1 MLNTSEFIEYL
12 DKGEIPPSPPITRWL
27 GPEDFRARTHCTERG
42 MWGLV
47 YKGFASELAA
57 WIGDRKVL
65 EVMAGRGW
73 LAKALSDEGVE
84 VVATD
89 DNSWDN
95 KHSKAASVFPV
106 RPMDAVEAALGIE
119 ADVLIMSWPPYG
131 DDIAT
136 RVLEAWGESGP
147 IVYIGEG
154 KGGCNAPDSF
164 FQHWRSLSD
173 VVIPLASWDGL
184 HDGVDIGCYVPTS
197 HHVCKECGGWA
208 NDDLCWGCEIEGDTQ

>member
-1 MLNTSEFIEYL
+1 MLSTTEFIEYL
-12 DKGEIPPSPPITRWL
+12 DKGEIPPSPPILDRRRL
-27 GPEDFRARTHCTERG
+27 EDFQARGAATKRG
-42 MWGLV
+42 MWALV
-47 YKGFASELAA
+47 YKDFARELAA

-73 LAKALSDEGVE
+73 LAKALSDEGIE
-84 VVATD
+84 IVATD

-95 KHSKAASVFPV
+95 RHSKAAPVFPV
-106 RPMDAVEAALGIE
+106 RPIDAVEAVLEVE

-131 DDIAT
+131 DEIAT

-154 KGGCNAPDSF
+154 YGGCNAPDSF
-164 FQHWRSLSD
+164 FQRWRSLS

-184 HDGVDIGCYVPTS
+184 HDGVDIGYYVPIP
-197 HHVCKECGGWA
+197 HHVCKKCEGWA
-208 NDDLCWGCEIEGDTQ
+208 SDDLCWRCEPQP